1 MRRHGYGTK
10 LAKAMA
16 SGPFVPLHFD
26 RLLDL
31 LESPMTVASAK
42 TYIHRMRE
50 DEAFRRTV
58 NDCEDEAK
66 NWEFIRLQGY
76 EFTLEEFKAAQDE
89 IYAEHG
95 ITPL

>member
-1 MRRHGYGTK
+1 M
-10 LAKAMA
+10 
-16 SGPFVPLHFD
+16 S
-26 RLLDL
+26 
-31 LESPMTVASAK
+31 VASAK
-42 TYIHRMRE
+42 SYIHRMRE
-50 DEAFRRTV
+50 DEVFRRTV

>member
-1 MRRHGYGTK
+1 M
-10 LAKAMA
+10 
-16 SGPFVPLHFD
+16 S
-26 RLLDL
+26 
-31 LESPMTVASAK
+31 VASAK

-50 DEAFRRTV
+50 DQAFRRTV

>member
-1 MRRHGYGTK
+1 M
-10 LAKAMA
+10 
-16 SGPFVPLHFD
+16 S
-26 RLLDL
+26 
-31 LESPMTVASAK
+31 VASAK

-76 EFTLEEFKAAQDE
+76 EFTLEEFKVAQDE